1 MSNSRILVVDD
12 EAVIRE
18 GIRRILEKDGYQV
31 EPKSSGRVALEK
43 LQEEEFDLVITDL
56 KMPGMGGIELL
67 KAIRILQ
74 PDVPVILIT
83 GFSTVETAVEAMK
96 NGAFD
101 YLAKPFTPGQI
112 TEKVQKA
119 LDQRALVLNSASKDN
134 DPMSDQG
141 LGDLVGDSP
150 QMAKVFRR
158 ILQVARTDS
167 TVLISGESG
176 TGKELVARA
185 IQQNSPRKDQPFV
198 AVDCTSLAESLLE
211 SELFGHIKGSFTGAV
226 QTKMGL
232 FRVADGGTLFL
243 DEVSN
248 ISLTTQAKLLR
259 VLQEREVTPIGGTK
273 PIPIDIRL
281 IAATNKNLKEMV
293 SEGTFREDLFFRL
306 NIIPIDLP
314 PLRERKGDLVPLV
327 KHFLKKFGGEIGKEV
342 RGLAPGAMAMLK
354 RYAFPGNVRE
364 VENIIERA
372 VVLSCGDLIEPD
384 DLELPDSGAEDLG
397 IEEDYVPRTT
407 EELKEAKREIRERAV
422 GPIERAFV
430 LDALKRNDWNIT
442 KAAEEVGMLRPNFQ
456 ALLKKQGISVRD
468 RLLS

>member
-1 MSNSRILVVDD
+1 MPNPKILVVDD

-18 GIRRILEKDGYQV
+18 GIRRILEKEGYQV
-31 EPKSSGRVALEK
+31 EPKSSGRVALER
-43 LQEEEFDLVITDL
+43 LQEEDFDLVITDL
-56 KMPGMGGIELL
+56 KMPGMGGLELL

-83 GFSTVETAVEAMK
+83 GYSTVETAVEAMK

-112 TEKVQKA
+112 SEKVQKA
-119 LDQRALVLNSASKDN
+119 LDQRALLLNTSSQGNHVLN
-134 DPMSDQG
+134 DQG
-141 LGDLVGDSP
+141 LGQLVGDSP
-150 QMAKVFRR
+150 QMGKVFRR

-167 TVLISGESG
+167 TVLITGESG

-232 FRVADGGTLFL
+232 FKVADGGTLFL

-281 IAATNKNLKEMV
+281 IAATNRNLKDMV
-293 SEGTFREDLFFRL
+293 AEGSFREDLFFRL

-314 PLRERKGDLVPLV
+314 ALRDRKGDLIPLV
-327 KHFLKKFGGEIGKEV
+327 KYFLNKFGNEIGKEV
-342 RGLAPGAMAMLK
+342 RGLAPGAMGMLK
-354 RYAFPGNVRE
+354 KYAFPGNVRE
-364 VENIIERA
+364 LENIIERA
-372 VVLSCGDLIEPD
+372 VVLSSGDLIETE
-384 DLELPDSGAEDLG
+384 DLELPVSGQEDLDL
-397 IEEDYVPRTT
+397 EEDYVPRTT

-422 GPIERAFV
+422 APIERAFV

-468 RLLS
+468 RM